1 MGSFEAVGD
10 IAGGAALGRSV
21 EPDIGAPS
29 DGHTHEAACL
39 NCATPLTGV
48 YCHACGQRGHVH
60 RTLRAFFHGL
70 LHGVLHFEGKTWNT
84 LPRLAWRP
92 GELKR
97 DYIEGKRASFVSPLA
112 LFLFSVF
119 LMFAVVSSIGGRN
132 FTSPELKSDL
142 ASDAAKSEAIAV
154 RL

>member
-1 MGSFEAVGD
+1 M
-10 IAGGAALGRSV
+10 
-21 EPDIGAPS
+21 
-29 DGHTHEAACL
+29 
-39 NCATPLTGV
+39 
-48 YCHACGQRGHVH
+48 
-60 RTLRAFFHGL
+60 
-70 LHGVLHFEGKTWNT
+70 LHFEGKTWTT